1 MSKLQFLPIVKEI
14 VTQFWGFFGLFLAG
28 PMSSWYWQHSLK
40 KLVCSYYI
48 GPNNNKWETPR
59 ILTSMHF
66 SKNRRSTAPFYLN
79 TYKTEVLCVKDVM
92 VIAWF
97 VVQFKAT
104 SFCFP
109 YPGKAHVSHSM
120 CTYHD
125 SREHTNSLTQI
136 AETSTRSRGLSNT
149 KLQKKKRI

>member
-1 MSKLQFLPIVKEI
+1 MILTAFTEETCVQLLHWSK
-14 VTQFWGFFGLFLAG
+14 
-28 PMSSWYWQHSLK
+28 H
-40 KLVCSYYI
+40 
-48 GPNNNKWETPR
+48 NKWETRR
-59 ILTSMHF
+59 ILTPMYF
-66 SKNRRSTAPFYLN
+66 RKNRRSTAPFYLN

-149 KLQKKKRI
+149 KLKKKKDLKCLGIPTAQLLSLPSNSASKVQDGNKKFPL

>member
-1 MSKLQFLPIVKEI
+1 MCKLQFLLIVKEI
-14 VTQFWGFFGLFLAG
+14 VTWFWFFCLFLAS
-28 PMSSWYWQHSLK
+28 PMNSWYWQHSLK

-48 GPNNNKWETPR
+48 GPNNNKWETTR
-59 ILTSMHF
+59 ILTLMYF
-66 SKNRRSTAPFYLN
+66 GKNRRSTAPFYLN

-92 VIAWF
+92 VIARF

-136 AETSTRSRGLSNT
+136 AETSTRSRGLSKHKT
-149 KLQKKKRI
+149 

>member
-1 MSKLQFLPIVKEI
+1 MQTTTNDQQHEFL
-14 VTQFWGFFGLFLAG
+14 TL
-28 PMSSWYWQHSLK
+28 
-40 KLVCSYYI
+40 
-48 GPNNNKWETPR
+48 
-59 ILTSMHF
+59 MHF
-66 SKNRRSTAPFYLN
+66 RKNRSTAPFYLK

-136 AETSTRSRGLSNT
+136 AETSTRSRGLSKTQNLKKQKESKMSWDT
-149 KLQKKKRI
+149 KLHSYSSFKLCFQSSGWKSKFPLQISAQF

>member
-1 MSKLQFLPIVKEI
+1 MYF
-14 VTQFWGFFGLFLAG
+14 
-28 PMSSWYWQHSLK
+28 
-40 KLVCSYYI
+40 
-48 GPNNNKWETPR
+48 R
-59 ILTSMHF
+59 
-66 SKNRRSTAPFYLN
+66 KNRRSTAPFYLN

-149 KLQKKKRI
+149 KLKKKKGSKMSWDTNCTVTLFLQTLLPKFRMEIKASTLNLCSVLRKVLTMI

>member
-1 MSKLQFLPIVKEI
+1 MY
-14 VTQFWGFFGLFLAG
+14 FG
-28 PMSSWYWQHSLK
+28 
-40 KLVCSYYI
+40 
-48 GPNNNKWETPR
+48 N
-59 ILTSMHF
+59 
-66 SKNRRSTAPFYLN
+66 NRRSTAPFYLN

-92 VIAWF
+92 GIARF

-120 CTYHD
+120 CTNHD

-136 AETSTRSRGLSNT
+136 AETSTRSRGLSKHKT
-149 KLQKKKRI
+149 QKKEKKNLKCLRVPTAQLTPPSNSASKVQDGNKNFHLQTSA

>member
-1 MSKLQFLPIVKEI
+1 MYF
-14 VTQFWGFFGLFLAG
+14 
-28 PMSSWYWQHSLK
+28 
-40 KLVCSYYI
+40 
-48 GPNNNKWETPR
+48 R
-59 ILTSMHF
+59 
-66 SKNRRSTAPFYLN
+66 KNRRSTAPFYLN

-149 KLQKKKRI
+149 KLKKKKGSKMSWDTNCTVTLLPKFRMEIKASTLNLCSVLRKVLTMI